1 MRTLMTAT
9 ALAALVAASSAFGQ
23 AQDPAQ
29 DPLVGE
35 PPAATEPAPASPEAT
50 PDATNPTDA
59 MPAEPTTPDVGAE
72 AEPPATPD
80 AAPAD
85 TASADKF
92 ITQQD
97 ADDVLASTLIG
108 TSVQNGAGE
117 SLGSINDV
125 VLSAEGQA
133 DVIVIGVGGFL
144 GIGEKNIGVAFD
156 AIEKSTDAN
165 GNTVL
170 VFDATAEELE
180 AAPAFVTIAEMQQQE
195 QMEQPAAP
203 TADPMAPAPAPA
215 Q

>member
-1 MRTLMTAT
+1 MKTLMTAT
-9 ALAALVAASSAFGQ
+9 AIAALMTASSAFGQ

-35 PPAATEPAPASPEAT
+35 PPAATDTMPSPDATTPPDASTLPEAT
-50 PDATNPTDA
+50 PT
-59 MPAEPTTPDVGAE
+59 E
-72 AEPPATPD
+72 PATPD
-80 AAPAD
+80 IGAEAPAAPDAATAD
-85 TASADKF
+85 TADADKF
-92 ITQQD
+92 IMQQD

-125 VLSAEGQA
+125 VLSADGQV

-144 GIGEKNIGVAFD
+144 GIGEKNVGVSFD

-165 GNTVL
+165 GNAILVL
-170 VFDATAEELE
+170 DATAEELE
-180 AAPAFVTIAEMQQQE
+180 AAPAFVTIAELQQQQE
-195 QMEQPAAP
+195 MEQPAAP

>member
-1 MRTLMTAT
+1 MKTLMTAT
-9 ALAALVAASSAFGQ
+9 ALAALVTASSAFGQ

-29 DPLVGE
+29 DPLIGQ
-35 PPAATEPAPASPEAT
+35 PPAATEPMPA
-50 PDATNPTDA
+50 PDATTPPDA
-59 MPAEPTTPDVGAE
+59 STLPEAAPAEPVTPDVGAE
-72 AEPPATPD
+72 APAAPD
-80 AAPAD
+80 AATAD
-85 TASADKF
+85 ADKF

-125 VLSAEGQA
+125 VLSADGQV

-144 GIGEKNIGVAFD
+144 GIGEKNVGVAFD

-165 GNTVL
+165 GNAILVL
-170 VFDATAEELE
+170 DATAEELE
-180 AAPAFVTIAEMQQQE
+180 AAPAFVTVAEMQQQQE
-195 QMEQPAAP
+195 MEQPAAP
-203 TADPMAPAPAPA
+203 TTDPMAPAPPPA